1 MHMIAVA
8 TAQLSSFLVC
18 FKLFLKKNEMESM
31 ATHQAP
37 SRGAGGEQGKRERE
51 GAYLTDATSPIH
63 FCRKMLGVEGG
74 VLDHPKALN
83 DLVLTK
89 PCTYISNPVLKI
101 EQFLPSE
108 RVSDDEGVNLSVLFY
123 YMVCS
128 GRVPH
133 MSCCQHRGA
142 NPDTDHKYPFFPI
155 ISLFGTSSVVAN
167 KKFKQLKKKTQHLKK
182 ILSTN
187 IHRQGS
193 PLKKYCKIYIAHG

>member
-1 MHMIAVA
+1 MIAVA

-18 FKLFLKKNEMESM
+18 FKLFLKKNEMELI

-37 SRGAGGEQGKRERE
+37 SRGAGSEQGKRERE
-51 GAYLTDATSPIH
+51 GAYLTYATSPIH

-123 YMVCS
+123 YCTWYAVGGYLICH
-128 GRVPH
+128 VVNIE
-133 MSCCQHRGA
+133 A
-142 NPDTDHKYPFFPI
+142 PI
-155 ISLFGTSSVVAN
+155 LILIINTHSS
-167 KKFKQLKKKTQHLKK
+167 Q
-182 ILSTN
+182 
-187 IHRQGS
+187 
-193 PLKKYCKIYIAHG
+193 